1 EKDLSGQYAMQALM
15 QGMPAQPEPSDEE
28 IKDAVWIVVATPSQQ
43 RGPMGGGGDAPISP
57 KLKQHLDAGGSA
69 LALTFPQADNL
80 AAATKEWGIEATVD
94 AIAVHARVEQA
105 GAQSSDY
112 LEEARRLPYV

>member
-1 EKDLSGQYAMQALM
+1 
-15 QGMPAQPEPSDEE
+15 
-28 IKDAVWIVVATPSQQ
+28 
-43 RGPMGGGGDAPISP
+43 
-57 KLKQHLDAGGSA
+57 
-69 LALTFPQADNL
+69 NL

-112 LEEARRLPYV
+112 LEEARRLPYVFDIRDYGNAPFTAPLRSLESLLVPIMPVKTSAAAGYTVTPIIPVPGEPNAPKSWGETDVSALEK